1 MLDSLKPD
9 GTATLAIRT
18 PPDVVEPV
26 PGSSRRPRQRMRSA
40 VQALTALREAQNH
53 RNATLAGQQENRRG
67 PLGVRKPLSISH
79 YQTRIREKSNG
90 NGKWRGI
97 SERFPEKFCDSPA
110 SLVRMGRSRT
120 LRGLSRQSHHAPC
133 QRRIYRNATK
143 YPRTQR

>member
-9 GTATLAIRT
+9 GTAILAIRT

-67 PLGVRKPLSISH
+67 QLGVRQPL
-79 YQTRIREKSNG
+79 YD
-90 NGKWRGI
+90 
-97 SERFPEKFCDSPA
+97 F
-110 SLVRMGRSRT
+110 T
-120 LRGLSRQSHHAPC
+120 LPNDYGPTCEEGA
-133 QRRIYRNATK
+133 
-143 YPRTQR
+143 

>member
-67 PLGVRKPLSISH
+67 CSV
-79 YQTRIREKSNG
+79 
-90 NGKWRGI
+90 
-97 SERFPEKFCDSPA
+97 CA
-110 SLVRMGRSRT
+110 SLFPISQKQTKRQLFRLASGKSF
-120 LRGLSRQSHHAPC
+120 GLSQTFLKKSVNDRPE
-133 QRRIYRNATK
+133 
-143 YPRTQR
+143 PRHV